1 MVASAFRI
9 WDAQHLSSIT
19 LGLSHNSETAD
30 NVPHS
35 LLLMYTL
42 FAEQNCDF
50 FKVNIVPNTITE
62 VRHLISALQ
71 LPTVLWGQRDMEKK
85 KKKKMTVGNTLR
97 HVCSRAS
104 EEIAPIQLM
113 WETSNSSPNSSI
125 KDTGSHLSAF
135 AHTSN
140 HCPLGRGP
148 EEKSTQG
155 LGQQKA
161 LNTL

>member
-1 MVASAFRI
+1 MGCSHPSLWASATILR
-9 WDAQHLSSIT
+9 QPMV
-19 LGLSHNSETAD
+19 SHMPSAH
-30 NVPHS
+30 V
-35 LLLMYTL
+35 Y

-71 LPTVLWGQRDMEKK
+71 LPLVLWGQRDMEKNK
-85 KKKKMTVGNTLR
+85 TKKMTVGNTLR
-97 HVCSRAS
+97 HVCSRWS

-125 KDTGSHLSAF
+125 KDPGPHHSAF

-140 HCPLGRGP
+140 HCPLGRGR
-148 EEKSTQG
+148 EEKSTRA
-155 LGQQKA
+155 LGSERPLIPCK
-161 LNTL
+161 